1 MTGPNGEP
9 FPANEMVRPWDT
21 LSDDE
26 KKLFC
31 RMAEVYAGFLSYTDH
46 EIGRLLDY
54 LEESG
59 QLENTIIVALS
70 DNGASGEGGPN
81 GSVNENK
88 FFNGVPDTIEENMK
102 YLDLLGSEKTYNH
115 YSLGWAMAFNTPNKL
130 WKRWASYEGGVADP
144 FIISWPKGIQARGE
158 IRHQYIHAIDIV
170 PTIYECLGIQPPEVV
185 KGYTQAPIEGVT
197 FRQTFDDASAPT
209 NRETQFYVMLGT
221 RGIWHRG
228 WHACATHP
236 PAPSN
241 WGHFGADTWELYHLD
256 EDRSQARDV
265 AAQFP
270 EKLEELKNLWWV
282 EAGRYNGLPLEDR
295 TAIEI
300 LTTPRPQ
307 LSKPRQRYVYYSDVA
322 DVPEAVA
329 VNVRN
334 RSYSILAEVELET
347 PEAAGVL
354 FAHGGRFGGHALY
367 LKDGKLHYVYNW
379 LGEVEQKITSSE
391 DVSVGKSVL
400 GVKFD
405 KTGMDGPA
413 PTGTA
418 TLYIDDKAVG
428 SAEIKTQL
436 GNFSLVG
443 EGLCVGRDGGQP
455 VSSDYESPFHFA
467 GGVIKQVVVDVSGEP
482 YADLEKEAIGAFA
495 RE

>member
-1 MTGPNGEP
+1 
-9 FPANEMVRPWDT
+9 MVRPWDS

-31 RMAEVYAGFLSYTDH
+31 RMAEIYAGFLSYTDH

-54 LEESG
+54 LEDSG
-59 QLENTIIVALS
+59 QLENTIVVALS

-102 YLDLLGSEKTYNH
+102 YLDALGSEKTYNH

-130 WKRWASYEGGVADP
+130 WKRWASYEGGIAGP
-144 FIISWPKGIQARGE
+144 FISLGPRESRRRGE
-158 IRHQYIHAIDIV
+158 YATSTSRHRHRPDDLRV
-170 PTIYECLGIQPPEVV
+170 PDVQPPDVV
-185 KGYTQAPIEGVT
+185 RGYNRSPNRGVT
-197 FRQTFDDASAPT
+197 FRQTFDDANAPT

-221 RGIWHRG
+221 RGIWHKG

-236 PAPSN
+236 PTPSN
-241 WGHFGADTWELYHLD
+241 WGHFGADTWELYRLE

-295 TAIEI
+295 GAIEI

-307 LSKPRQRYVYYSDVA
+307 LSKPRQRYVYYPDVA

-334 RSYSILAEVELET
+334 RSYSVQAEVELET
-347 PEAAGVL
+347 PEAAGLL

-367 LKDGKLHYVYNW
+367 LKDGKLHYVYNR
-379 LGEVEQKITSSE
+379 LGEVEQKVTSSE
-391 DVSVGKSVL
+391 DFPVGKSVL

-405 KTGMDGPA
+405 KTGIDGA
-413 PTGTA
+413 SPTGAA

-443 EGLCVGRDGGQP
+443 EGLALGATAASRSAAIMSRHT
-455 VSSDYESPFHFA
+455 SSPAAS
-467 GGVIKQVVVDVSGEP
+467 SS
-482 YADLEKEAIGAFA
+482 
-495 RE
+495 R